1 MKQSLILAIDT
12 SADDT
17 SAAVTQGTRVLSN
30 VIASQTELHK
40 QYGGIFPTVAKLAH
54 KENIAPTV
62 AAALKRARVA
72 EKDIDAVAV
81 TQGPGLAPALEV
93 GISFAKELTKKW
105 NVPLIPVNHVE
116 GHLLSA
122 IAQPPSAII
131 KMPLS
136 YPALGIVVSGGH
148 TSFVLIEESNKY
160 KVLGQTLDD
169 AAGECLDKVGRM
181 LNLGYPAGA
190 IIEQF
195 SKLGNSKAIEFPLPL
210 TTVKTFDVSFS
221 GLKTFSR
228 NVLAKKT
235 ADQPLTQQEIYNFCA
250 SLQYAVFRHIC
261 YKISKILEKYSV
273 NEVLLGGGVSANA
286 TLRNMLRQPIKKQGL
301 KLKVPYTKRLC
312 MDNAAMIGVV
322 AGMKADPKDKEME
335 IERQPNLGL

>member
-1 MKQSLILAIDT
+1 MKSQLILAIDT

-62 AAALKRARVA
+62 AAALKRAHVS

-93 GISFAKELTKKW
+93 GITFAKELATAW

-122 IAQPPSAII
+122 LAQPASSSV
-131 KMPLS
+131 PLTIT
-136 YPALGIVVSGGH
+136 YPVLGVVVSGGH
-148 TSFVLIEESNKY
+148 TSFVLVEAVKKY
-160 KVLGQTLDD
+160 TVLGQTLDD

-181 LNLGYPAGA
+181 LNLGYPAGSA
-190 IIEQF
+190 IEQF
-195 SKLGNSKAIEFPLPL
+195 AKLGNEKAIEFPLPL

-228 NVLAKKT
+228 NILARKT
-235 ADQPLTQQEIYNFCA
+235 STQPLNQQEIYDFCA
-250 SLQYAVFRHIC
+250 SIQYGVFRHIC
-261 YKISKILEKYSV
+261 YKVGKILGKYSI
-273 NEVLLGGGVSANA
+273 NEVLLGGGVSANT
-286 TLRNMLRQPIKKQGL
+286 TLRKMLRQTIRKHAL

-322 AGMKADPKDKEME
+322 AGMNTKKSSIES
-335 IERQPNLGL
+335 IERQPNLAF